1 LFSSKATVSI
11 AVLILQAHTIQADFI
26 AFQLTDPILLLDSC
40 STLNLIT
47 DKSMLHEIHKVNK
60 MMNIRCNADV
70 TTTNLMGW
78 LGDFPE
84 IVWFNNPKGDANI
97 LSLFIVMKYYHVQF

>member
-84 IVWFNNPKGDANI
+84 IVWFNPKGVANI